1 MKLANRFLILVN
13 PTSGRGRA
21 EALLGELRAGGHEMI
36 NKLAARL
43 EAGEPASWPVVRT
56 TIDDSWKLEAET
68 QIRSG
73 HIHSLIVI
81 GGDGTMMSAASF
93 LYGLKRDGVVGA
105 TQAATP
111 GIVALPGGR
120 GNDFIRGLYGYSLDD
135 GDFWPWLSK
144 KKQWAPKFLDF
155 GSANG
160 KLFLNMASVGY
171 GGEVVEKAQSRKA
184 LWSGTSMVYQV
195 EGVLGM
201 LEAASCRCEV
211 KADGKV
217 VYSGDFFGAFVGNG
231 KANGGGLFWTP
242 SAVIDDGKLDAIMFS
257 KPGFLSM
264 ATSLSAIKKRKPP
277 TFKHTTAQAVEFV
290 FHFDKPA
297 ALEIDG
303 EYVGRALTHEFKSLP
318 QALRAWIPE

>member
-1 MKLANRFLILVN
+1 MKLTNRFLVVVN
-13 PTSGRGRA
+13 PASGGGRS
-21 EALLGELRAGGHEMI
+21 ETMLSGLLASGNDGVA
-36 NKLAARL
+36 KLSARL
-43 EAGEPASWPVVRT
+43 EAGEPSSWPVVRT
-56 TIDDSWKLEAET
+56 TKDDSWKLEAET

-73 HIHSLIVI
+73 HINSMIVI
-81 GGDGTMMSAASF
+81 GGDGTIMEAASF
-93 LYGLKRDGVVGA
+93 LYQLKRDGVVGV
-105 TQAATP
+105 TNAATP
-111 GIVALPGGR
+111 GIVPLPGGR

-135 GDFWPWLSK
+135 GDFWAWLSQ
-144 KKQWAPKFLDF
+144 KQWTSKFLDF

-211 KADGKV
+211 KADGNV
-217 VYSGDFFGAFVGNG
+217 VYNGDFFGAFVGNG

-242 SAVIDDGKLDAIMFS
+242 LASIDDGKLDAIMFA
-257 KPGFLSM
+257 KPGLLAM
-264 ATSLSAIKKRKPP
+264 ASSLSAIKKRKPA
-277 TFKHTTAQAVEFV
+277 TFKNSTAQASEFV

-297 ALEIDG
+297 ALELDG
-303 EYVGRALTHEFKSLP
+303 EYCGRALTHEFKSLP
-318 QALRAWIPE
+318 QALRAWIPES